1 MILDFR
7 LQKIY
12 DIEANNHTFL
22 FKFSR
27 PDCPNRILLANPGFQ
42 IHITEVTWPTPNQP
56 SNFVAKLRKHLI
68 NKRLS
73 KISLAKDDRILVFS
87 FPGHYLVFEF
97 FSGGNLLLLDENYKI
112 LSLQK
117 TPKISTSSKGSAK
130 ESSFP
135 TERYAVRNVYDI
147 DAIIN
152 QNEDPVTFPTLTNTD
167 LENWILQQQQ
177 QALPPPQESEKKENS
192 EEVSKSKKGRSKRS
206 IPLKSALYVQYPQL
220 SSSLFEQ
227 HLSKFGIDPSL
238 SVDKIDF
245 SSDNSFLSKLTD
257 AVNATFEDALKIINS
272 TEVEGYIIAKKNPDY
287 KGPLDKE
294 DGPEDVTIVQSGVA
308 LPEATQLKYL
318 LDEFQPFKPTVVAPN
333 TQIVPFP
340 SYNKTVDAFFSTLES
355 LKISMKTLQQEK
367 IAEKRL
373 LAAQQEKNKRL
384 QGLTAIQEQNNL
396 LGQALEL
403 HAEQV
408 QAAIDAIKVQL
419 DKKMDWQDLEQLI
432 RVGKNRND
440 PISKIISLPLNLKEN
455 KITLILPHPNNPVV
469 EQKEDSSDSDSD
481 SDSDSSESDSSDG
494 EGNSTKKPKRQKL
507 LKPVKVAVDI
517 NLTPW
522 ANARRYYEI
531 RREAVA
537 KTERTIQNADKAL
550 KSAEMKIIRDLNNA
564 KAKDLNSQQGGGLRT
579 IREQFWFEKFY
590 WFVSS
595 DGYLVLGGRDA
606 MQNNLLFRRYFK
618 KNDIFVYCSQPEAS
632 VVIIK
637 NHYKFQDIPPGTL
650 SQAGAFTVASS
661 SKAWDS
667 KNLSAPAW
675 WARFDQIDKIS
686 AQNEPIEVSS
696 IHVKGERNDIRQSST
711 DMGLGFMFVLDDES
725 AKKRGVGS
733 EIKSTATSSVNSS
746 SHDLTESAEKN
757 ESDDDS
763 DSDSDDD
770 MFANVKVDKNLLKG
784 KTSVTEEAKLEPK
797 EPVIQE
803 KIGQEEEQNDKQ
815 DNEEQSESEDE
826 KAEELANQLDELLV
840 DSKSS
845 EEPEKENGTLSSSGI
860 STPASIAESMT
871 SVTSGKKLTRA
882 QRNKLKKKNLKYA
895 DQDEEDRK
903 AAMEK
908 LGTLKG
914 LEKAKQAE
922 QEALARKREQEQ
934 RRKESE
940 KRRKELELKKLLE
953 ADSAEGNDGDN
964 AQIFPF
970 GKIVG
975 KLHPGETPVAVVP
988 VFGPWQALQKVKIK
1002 IRFVPGSI
1010 KKSKAIKDILHHITT
1025 QAKPDE
1031 ENRNPDYLWAN
1042 EVNLIRGIKDT
1053 EILSRVAVPKVGF
1066 SLPKDT
1072 NRSSGGAKGGA
1083 GNRGAKNKGSSG
1095 KSKKGSKKK

>member
-1 MILDFR
+1 MDFR

-22 FKFSR
+22 FKFSK

-42 IHITEVTWPTPNQP
+42 IHVTEVTWPTPNQP

-97 FSGGNLLLLDENYKI
+97 FSGGNLLLLDEDYKI
-112 LSLQK
+112 LTLQK
-117 TPKISTSSKGSAK
+117 TPKINTSSKGPAK
-130 ESSFP
+130 ESRFP
-135 TERYAVRNVYDI
+135 TERYAVRNVYDVS
-147 DAIIN
+147 AIVN
-152 QNEDPVTFPTLTNTD
+152 QSEDPVTFPTLSTSD
-167 LENWILQQQQ
+167 LENWIRQQQSSSLPQ
-177 QALPPPQESEKKENS
+177 QEEDKKETT
-192 EEVSKSKKGRSKRS
+192 EETTKNKKSRSKKS

-227 HLSKFGIDPSL
+227 HLLKFGIDPSL
-238 SVDKIDF
+238 SIEKIDL
-245 SSDNSFLSKLTD
+245 SSDDSFLSKLTD
-257 AVNATFEDALKIINS
+257 AVNATFEDASKIINS

-287 KGPLDKE
+287 KGPVDKE

-318 LDEFQPFKPTVVAPN
+318 LDEFQPFKPHVVAPG
-333 TQIVPFP
+333 TQIVRFP

-355 LKISMKTLQQEK
+355 LKISMKSLQQEK

-373 LAAQQEKNKRL
+373 LAAQQEKNKRI
-384 QGLTAIQEQNNL
+384 QGLTEIQERNNL

-403 HAEQV
+403 HAEKV

-455 KITLILPHPNNPVV
+455 KITLILPHPNNTIVD
-469 EQKEDSSDSDSD
+469 EDSSDSDSD
-481 SDSDSSESDSSDG
+481 SDSDSSESGSSDG
-494 EGNSTKKPKRQKL
+494 EGNTTKKPKRQRQ
-507 LKPVKVAVDI
+507 LKPVKVSVDI
-517 NLTPW
+517 NLSPW

-579 IREQFWFEKFY
+579 IREQYWFEKFY

-595 DGYLVLGGRDA
+595 DGYLVLGGRDV

-637 NHYKFQDIPPGTL
+637 NHYNSQDIPPGTL

-661 SKAWDS
+661 SKAWES
-667 KNLSAPAW
+667 KNLNAPAW
-675 WARFDQIDKIS
+675 WARYDQIDKIS
-686 AQNEPIEVSS
+686 AQNEPVEVSS
-696 IHVKGERNDIRQSST
+696 IQVKGERNEIRQSST

-725 AKKRGVGS
+725 AKKRIGS
-733 EIKSTATSSVNSS
+733 DNKFPVTNGNNPSSQNSKENA
-746 SHDLTESAEKN
+746 DKNETNN
-757 ESDDDS
+757 ESDE

-770 MFANVKVDKNLLKG
+770 MFANVKVDKDLLKG
-784 KTSVTEEAKLEPK
+784 KTSKTEEVKPEPK
-797 EPVIQE
+797 QPTTQE
-803 KIGQEEEQNDKQ
+803 KSGEKNEQDS
-815 DNEEQSESEDE
+815 EQSESEKE
-826 KAEELANQLDELLV
+826 KTEELANQLDELLI
-840 DSKSS
+840 DSKPSN
-845 EEPEKENGTLSSSGI
+845 EPEKESDRSINSSGI
-860 STPASIAESMT
+860 STPASVAES
-871 SVTSGKKLTRA
+871 VTPLNSGKTLTRA

-934 RRKESE
+934 KRKESE

-953 ADSAEGNDGDN
+953 ADSAEGNEGEN
-964 AQIFPF
+964 AQTFPF

-975 KLHPGETPVAVVP
+975 KLQPGETPIAVVP

-1031 ENRNPDYLWAN
+1031 ENRSPEHLWAC

-1072 NRSSGGAKGGA
+1072 NKSSGGSKGGA
-1083 GNRGAKNKGSSG
+1083 SNRGAKNKGTGG